1 MLRKVGPE
9 LLSCYGNLF
18 DGDELEVIASWES
31 ETQKSYIYRC
41 PELLIYLSEFI
52 WLDRY
57 QVDLTLGSLSDIPD
71 PALWSGI
78 LRRSLDQTR
87 IAMGQTRQKPIMTRE
102 DVTVLVLT
110 QMFA

>member
-1 MLRKVGPE
+1 MRKVGPE

-41 PELLIYLSEFI
+41 PELLIYLSEFR

-57 QVDLTLGSLSDIPD
+57 RVDLTLGSLSDIPD
-71 PALWSGI
+71 PALWRGI
-78 LRRSLDQTR
+78 LRRSLDQIR
-87 IAMGQTRQKPIMTRE
+87 MGIGQTSPMWVTTRE

>member
-41 PELLIYLSEFI
+41 PELLIYFSEFI
-52 WLDRY
+52 WSDPH
-57 QVDLTLGSLSDIPD
+57 QVDLTLGSLSDIPN
-71 PALWSGI
+71 PERWISI
-78 LRRSLDQTR
+78 LRKSLDQTR
-87 IAMGQTRQKPIMTRE
+87 IGIGQTQQKPIMTRE
-102 DVTVLVLT
+102 DVTALVLT